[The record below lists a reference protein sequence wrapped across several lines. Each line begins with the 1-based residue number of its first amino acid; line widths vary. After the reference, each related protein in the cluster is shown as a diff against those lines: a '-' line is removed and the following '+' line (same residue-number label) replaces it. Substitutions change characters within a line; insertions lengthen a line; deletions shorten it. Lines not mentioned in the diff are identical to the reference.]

1 MVTGVMKLTGKTI
14 TTATCS
20 RLTTVLLVALMSTPI
35 HSHTEGASAKFYIQ
49 GVTLY
54 QQSKYVEA
62 KKSLE
67 KAVQLAPDVSSY
79 HHWLGKAYGRIAENS
94 GPFRAMS
101 LSRRA
106 LENLE
111 TAVELDDGNIE
122 AMKDLMEYYRQ
133 APGFLGG
140 NRQKAEDLARRI
152 KALESGEISRQDD
165 PQTESSS

>member
-1 MVTGVMKLTGKTI
+1 MKLTGKTI
-14 TTATCS
+14 TAAACS
-20 RLTTVLLVALMSTPI
+20 RVTAVLLAALLSAPI
-35 HSHTEGASAKFYIQ
+35 HSHTEAASAKFYIQ

-54 QQSKYVEA
+54 QQSKYAEA
-62 KKSLE
+62 KQALE
-67 KAVQLAPDVSSY
+67 KAVRLAPDVSSY
-79 HHWLGKAYGRIAENS
+79 HHWLGKAYGRLAENS

-106 LENLE
+106 LEKLE
-111 TAVELDDGNIE
+111 TAVELDGGNIK

-152 KALESGEISRQDD
+152 KALESGEISRQDE
-165 PQTESSS
+165 PQADSSS